1 MDEAFVEAIVIKH
14 GLKVVY
20 SPDAVVYNT
29 GPDTI
34 SDFVRQRRRN
44 HAGHLYLSRK
54 YGHQVASIQ
63 NTRVAKIALREVV
76 GAIKLVYSLGL
87 LALLEGWSRLL
98 GWYDFA
104 VKRDRHVVWNMAL
117 TQKQNVQELRED
129 DNGDPALRPMA
140 LSQRGSGQHQV
151 IH

>member
-1 MDEAFVEAIVIKH
+1 
-14 GLKVVY
+14 
-20 SPDAVVYNT
+20 
-29 GPDTI
+29 
-34 SDFVRQRRRN
+34 
-44 HAGHLYLSRK
+44 
-54 YGHQVASIQ
+54 
-63 NTRVAKIALREVV
+63 VAKIALREVV

-104 VKRDRHVVWNMAL
+104 VKRDRHVVWDMAL